1 MQMQRLQR
9 QQNLGLLIAAA
20 RRRLKQAASELA
32 RPYHLSPQR
41 FWLLL
46 GISDREGLSLRELA
60 AQHRIDE
67 PTASRIV
74 AGLVEGGL
82 VRVADDPEDRR
93 RTRLLLTGAGANL
106 ARQFRPL
113 AEGLRE
119 ATVEGLSSAEQKLL
133 AVSLQRVVDNVDRFV
148 RKQRQTAGRLSTG
161 GEA

>member
-9 QQNLGLLIAAA
+9 QENLGLLIAAA

-74 AGLVEGGL
+74 AGLVQRGL
-82 VRVADDPEDRR
+82 VRVTDDPEDRR
-93 RTRLLLTGAGANL
+93 RARLLLTEAGAKL
-106 ARQFRPL
+106 AGQFRPL
-113 AEGLRE
+113 ADGLRE
-119 ATVEGLSSAEQKLL
+119 ATVEGFSSAEQALL
-133 AVSLQRVVDNVDRFV
+133 AVSLRRVVDNVDRFV
-148 RKQRQTAGRLSTG
+148 RERRQKAGRFSLEG
-161 GEA
+161 NA